1 MRRARQP
8 ADSAGLRRDVVAA
21 WLYVR
26 LGSFGEIQSV
36 QGEGIEDP
44 ASIARFAYA
53 EVEPLP
59 GRFGALHGWIHNESS
74 VVIVVAK
81 LHRSGISRVFIM
93 LRQTVRRRPMI
104 KSLVDEA
111 ESLLDRC
118 DAHAQSGAYD
128 AAAARST
135 PIIGMIHVD
144 ENLSAKA
151 HWFTKDVSLA
161 RMLSVVDVHEDGSLQ
176 PQVAA
181 LYRALTQNWSTEPN
195 GARQSVFGSLL
206 PGVIMHVFPAQLD
219 GISATLVFE
228 HVRMRRSLREAFA
241 EFSITSREA
250 QVIRLLMSGHSVRE
264 AATVLSI
271 AESTT
276 HDHIKSVLTKTHARN
291 RAQMIS
297 ILLGYEG
304 LQVRPPAAQ
313 SS

>member
-8 ADSAGLRRDVVAA
+8 ADSPGLRRDVVAA

-26 LGSFGEIQSV
+26 LGSFGEIQAV
-36 QGEGIEDP
+36 QGESIEDP
-44 ASIARFAYA
+44 ATIARFAYA

-59 GRFGALHGWIHNESS
+59 GRFSPLHGWIRNDSGIT
-74 VVIVVAK
+74 IVVAK
-81 LHRSGISRVFIM
+81 LHRSGISRVFLM
-93 LRQTVRRRPMI
+93 LRQAVRRRPMI

-111 ESLLDRC
+111 ESLLERC
-118 DAHAQSGAYD
+118 DAHTLSGTYD
-128 AAAARST
+128 AAAARSM
-135 PIIGMIHVD
+135 PIIGIVHVTPA
-144 ENLSAKA
+144 LSAKA
-151 HWFTKDVSLA
+151 SWFTKDASLA
-161 RMLSVVDVHEDGSLQ
+161 RLLSVVKLHEDGALQ

-181 LYRALTQNWSTEPN
+181 LYRALTQEWSSDVPRIATF
-195 GARQSVFGSLL
+195 GALL
-206 PGVIMHVFPAQLD
+206 PGIVMHVFPAQIEGVD
-219 GISATLVFE
+219 ATLVFE
-228 HVRMRRSLREAFA
+228 HVRLRRSLREAFA

-264 AATVLSI
+264 AATILSI

-304 LQVRPPAAQ
+304 VQIRPPSAQ
-313 SS
+313 VT